1 MIKKLVLKNIQSH
14 RETALEFD
22 PGINT
27 IIGSSNAGKTAIL
40 RALYWLKYNRPL
52 GIDTL
57 ASHWA
62 LTDKGNLK
70 DEMSVEFENDNGTVI
85 RRRTSKE
92 NQYIINEKIFNVVKS
107 DVPAEVESAVSL
119 TDTNIQKQ
127 LDEPFLL
134 SETSGN
140 VARYFNNIVRLD
152 IIDRVLGNA
161 EATRRRLKQEIEA
174 VENAIKDYEE
184 KLKHY
189 EFLPITEKLLNKH
202 RRVEAMKDAVAAEIA
217 ELNEGISEY
226 GNAAEAAGKSFD
238 LHKMFIS
245 RIEQAINERR
255 EAAEIVADLKKSIC
269 DFEAVRTYP
278 DFSPYKILADKL
290 INYAPDTAEIG
301 NLRLEIGRLV
311 DNLGKSKKAA
321 DEAVAFKKQLPE
333 ICPLCGGVMKMEG
346 D

>member
-70 DEMSVEFENDNGTVI
+70 DEMSIEFENGNGTVI

-92 NQYIINEKIFNVVKS
+92 NQYIVNGKILNVVKS

-161 EATRRRLKQEIEA
+161 EATRRRLKQEIET

-189 EFLPITEKLLNKH
+189 EFLPIAEKLLNKH
-202 RRVEAMKDAVAAEIA
+202 RRVEGMKDALAAEIA
-217 ELNEGISEY
+217 ELNEAISEY
-226 GNAAEAAGKSFD
+226 GNASEAAGKSFD
-238 LHKMFIS
+238 SHKMIIS

-278 DFSPYKILADKL
+278 DFSPYKILVDRL
-290 INYAPDTAEIG
+290 INYVPDTAEIG

-321 DEAVAFKKQLPE
+321 DEAIVLKKQLPA
-333 ICPLCGGVMKMEG
+333 ICPLCGGVMKKEE
-346 D
+346 